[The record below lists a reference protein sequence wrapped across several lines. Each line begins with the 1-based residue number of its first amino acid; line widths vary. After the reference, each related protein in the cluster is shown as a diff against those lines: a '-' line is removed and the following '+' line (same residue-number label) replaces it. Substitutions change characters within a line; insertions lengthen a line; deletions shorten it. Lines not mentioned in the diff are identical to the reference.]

1 MPDCKYGIFTNIF
14 KYKNTEIVKGEL
26 MEIYVVR
33 SGDSLYGVARRFGA
47 DAAELA
53 RINQLNDPSRLV
65 PGMALLVPGGAAE
78 QRRSIEVNAYAYP
91 AISDAVLTETLPYLT
106 FFCPFCYQADASG
119 GLLPINDGRLIAAAY
134 EHQAAPLLT
143 VTNIGRSGGF
153 SGEIAH
159 ALFTDSAAQDAL
171 FENIFG
177 ILRQK
182 GYCGVNFNIEYVYP
196 YDRDSYSGFLRRA
209 ADELHRRG
217 YFLSTAIAPKESA
230 EQEGLLYTAHDYAAH
245 GEYADRVVIM
255 TYEWGYTYSAPQA
268 VSPVNRM
275 RRVLEYAVG
284 QIPPGKIL
292 MGFSN
297 YGYSWRLPWRQGDAA
312 TVISNAAAMN
322 LAAASG
328 AEIKFDAAAQA
339 PFFTYTDAAGV
350 RRVVWFED
358 ARSVRAR
365 LRLVTE
371 YGLAGISYWTV
382 NQLYRPG
389 LELLQSMFDVE
400 KII

>member
-1 MPDCKYGIFTNIF
+1 
-14 KYKNTEIVKGEL
+14 
-26 MEIYVVR
+26 MEIYVMR
-33 SGDSLYGVARRFGA
+33 GGDSLYGIARRYGT

-53 RINQLNDPSRLV
+53 RINQLNDPARIV
-65 PGMALLVPGGAAE
+65 PGMALLVPGGTAD
-78 QRRSIEVNAYAYP
+78 RRAIEVNAYAYP
-91 AISDAVLTETLPYLT
+91 AISDAVMAETMPYLT
-106 FFCPFCYQADASG
+106 FFCPFCYQADAAG
-119 GLLPINDGRLIAAAY
+119 GLLPIEDARMIAAAY
-134 EHQAAPLLT
+134 ADNTAPLLT
-143 VTNIGRSGGF
+143 VTNLGRSGGF

-159 ALFTDSAAQDAL
+159 ALFTDKTAQDAL
-171 FENIFG
+171 FENIFSV
-177 ILRQK
+177 LRMK
-182 GYCGVNFNIEYVYP
+182 NYYGVNFNIEYVYP
-196 YDRDSYSGFLRRA
+196 YDRDSYSQFLRRA
-209 ADELHRRG
+209 ADELHPRG

-230 EQEGLLYTAHDYAAH
+230 GQEGLLYTAHDYAAH
-245 GEYADRVVIM
+245 GRYADRVIIM

-284 QIPPGKIL
+284 EIPPGKIL

-322 LAAASG
+322 LAASAG
-328 AEIKFDAAAQA
+328 AEIKFDRTAQA

-365 LRLVTE
+365 LELVNE
-371 YGLAGISYWTV
+371 YGLAGISCWTV

-389 LELLQSMFDVE
+389 LELLQGMFDAE
-400 KII
+400 KVI